1 MGFCASRNRKRERR
15 LSSMLAEHEV
25 VVVVDGFGD
34 TSGVLSDE
42 RGDDASSSCWCS
54 FVMIVIVNGTADD
67 LNEPSQAATR
77 KKAANE

>member
-1 MGFCASRNRKRERR
+1 LGVCASRNRKRGSR
-15 LSSMLAEHEV
+15 LSSFLVEG
-25 VVVVDGFGD
+25 VVVDGFGD

-42 RGDDASSSCWCS
+42 RGDDASSCWCS